1 LTEGN
6 GHREGTIVVAGQTF
20 HWTTDIAAKVI
31 GATEPPVGGITYLEL
46 GDNRSGTF
54 NSGGVGFSVSNSK
67 KTMLQA
73 CLDSIKTQIDASSW
87 DATTKTNAHT
97 VVDQLYNNPPAS
109 GAGTITT
116 SGTIQTFDWSASSE
130 FEVIPSGDIN
140 QPSQT
145 YIAVEI
151 NIAGPQGAPTLAG
164 SNGFVTQQTNNRPS
178 MIPPPPGETQD
189 GFYTNRNTAPSDTVI
204 RQSALTK
211 AVANLTNQIN
221 ASALSSPQKTSALSA
236 LTAFQG
242 MIPDLASAHVF
253 TQGSFGTQKQD
264 FMKTISQ
271 AGLAWQIELNTYVS
285 EHSDYP
291 DTHTLYLDVVVRVG
305 LSITAVGETIS
316 GVQAALTLSGLY
328 TVPNT
333 VPPAQPP
340 APVIETAPPP
350 QPTVTPPLQYPPD
363 DGLRTAK
370 AGYQQVEFFGFKP
383 FEKVDEVVLDGAHLT
398 VTPLPDDDGF
408 GYTP

>member
-1 LTEGN
+1 VSPLEVIADAESNTHTQVPFDATGIYIDGIKFHLNGDFAQMDATTKANALAAVDLIAPVDGGAGNITAGTYWGDLTEGN

-242 MIPDLASAHVF
+242 MIPDFLHGRS
-253 TQGSFGTQKQD
+253 S
-264 FMKTISQ
+264 
-271 AGLAWQIELNTYVS
+271 
-285 EHSDYP
+285 
-291 DTHTLYLDVVVRVG
+291 
-305 LSITAVGETIS
+305 
-316 GVQAALTLSGLY
+316 
-328 TVPNT
+328 
-333 VPPAQPP
+333 
-340 APVIETAPPP
+340 
-350 QPTVTPPLQYPPD
+350 
-363 DGLRTAK
+363 
-370 AGYQQVEFFGFKP
+370 
-383 FEKVDEVVLDGAHLT
+383 
-398 VTPLPDDDGF
+398 
-408 GYTP
+408 